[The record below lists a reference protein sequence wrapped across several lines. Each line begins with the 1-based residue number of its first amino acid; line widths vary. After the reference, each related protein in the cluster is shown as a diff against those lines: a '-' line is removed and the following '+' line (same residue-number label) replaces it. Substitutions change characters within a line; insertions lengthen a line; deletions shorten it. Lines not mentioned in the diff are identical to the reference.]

1 MTKHF
6 VLATL
11 LSCGAL
17 LRKVDKPLK
26 YKKAVNNL
34 VLKKK
39 TNKPDSSTSM
49 ENQGQLFSN
58 LPEFFAANFIPTLV
72 SRARFAFKIC
82 CLYWDPGITHFECV
96 FNITDN
102 PSQYIWELRISIL
115 AMNKQIQKSNKKG
128 NWRNDEN
135 YQNNS

>member
-72 SRARFAFKIC
+72 SRARFA
-82 CLYWDPGITHFECV
+82 LLRDLLPLLWG
-96 FNITDN
+96 NI
-102 PSQYIWELRISIL
+102 R
-115 AMNKQIQKSNKKG
+115 
-128 NWRNDEN
+128 
-135 YQNNS
+135 NNSFFMRFEYY